1 MVSKIVEK
9 QQVVKVLEVLE
20 VLEEEADL
28 LKFPDQQSVEDVAR
42 RSLIFQK

>member
-9 QQVVKVLEVLE
+9 QQVVE

-28 LKFPDQQSVEDVAR
+28 LKFPDQQSVKDVEIGLLSR
-42 RSLIFQK
+42 LPR